1 VIFLAS
7 RSERLFSRITYAT
20 TQSFAASSKPQDV
33 DFRGEAMLIAFHFPS
48 SSATVGTLRFESV
61 DIEWT
66 NWM

>member
-1 VIFLAS
+1 
-7 RSERLFSRITYAT
+7 
-20 TQSFAASSKPQDV
+20 
-33 DFRGEAMLIAFHFPS
+33 MLIAFHFPS